1 MMISTR
7 GRYALRVMVDLAE
20 HAGTA
25 YVPMKD
31 VAARQEISLKYL
43 EQILPSLT
51 AGGLV
56 KGRHGKGGG
65 YRLRRSPEDCT
76 VWEILTLSEGD
87 MAPVTCLEGSAVPCD
102 RAADCRTLPVWQG
115 YYDLSKKYFSSV
127 TLADLMAAPT
137 GTAMQ
142 QIQ

>member
-31 VAARQEISLKYL
+31 VAARQNISLKYL
-43 EQILPSLT
+43 ERIMPSLT
-51 AGGLV
+51 AGELV
-56 KGRHGKGGG
+56 EGVHGKGGG
-65 YRLRRSPEDCT
+65 YRLRRSPEEIT
-76 VWEILTLSEGD
+76 VWEILTLAEGD
-87 MAPVTCLEGSAVPCD
+87 MTPVTCLEVGSVPCQ

-127 TLADLMAAPT
+127 TLADLVAAPM

-142 QIQ
+142 HMQ